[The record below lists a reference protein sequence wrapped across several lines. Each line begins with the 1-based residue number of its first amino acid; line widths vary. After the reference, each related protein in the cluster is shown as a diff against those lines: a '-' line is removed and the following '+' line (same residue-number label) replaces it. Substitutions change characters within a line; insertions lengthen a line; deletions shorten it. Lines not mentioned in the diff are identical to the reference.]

1 VKLVRR
7 YPPEAR
13 LLFRGAAWPGR
24 NLARLAHDGTIDYNY
39 SRADG
44 KMLYVGFRCTWSTT

>member
-1 VKLVRR
+1 MKLVRR